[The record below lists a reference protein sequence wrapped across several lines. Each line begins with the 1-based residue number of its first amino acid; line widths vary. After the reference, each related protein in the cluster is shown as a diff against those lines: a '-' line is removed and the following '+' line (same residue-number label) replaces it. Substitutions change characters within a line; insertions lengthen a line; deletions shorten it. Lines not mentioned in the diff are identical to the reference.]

1 MTFLQLLQNPIFL
14 ISIIVIL
21 VGVVIYLLVDC
32 FKDTFNSLGDFSRLP
47 PHIENLPHQQMMPQV
62 PPAADQTP
70 DTGQN
75 FNTGTL
81 KNNNEGVPN
90 FGRTNQENTIKN
102 TSMSPNNI
110 FRMKTGRDAYQQEH
124 FVSVY
129 DANFGGMLG
138 TSMGLN

>member
-21 VGVVIYLLVDC
+21 VGVVIYLLVDS

-90 FGRTNQENTIKN
+90 FGRTNGTWKCRILCQGKKTIKSIKIKL
-102 TSMSPNNI
+102 T
-110 FRMKTGRDAYQQEH
+110 
-124 FVSVY
+124 
-129 DANFGGMLG
+129 
-138 TSMGLN
+138 